1 MAICKKNCYLL
12 TNSIQCHTATKD
24 SIRSPPS
31 GHTVTSRGKTLVS
44 VEPKKIQQTKDGL
57 TGLADVI
64 ESRAYQEASPKCQ
77 PIGQDSVLIWHL
89 GKK

>member
-1 MAICKKNCYLL
+1 MKINAHFD
-12 TNSIQCHTATKD
+12 TNDIQCHTDAKD

-44 VEPKKIQQTKDGL
+44 VEPKNFQQTKDGL

-64 ESRAYQEASPKCQ
+64 ESRAYQEASPKSQ
-77 PIGQDSVLIWHL
+77 HIGQDSVRQLL
-89 GKK
+89 SS